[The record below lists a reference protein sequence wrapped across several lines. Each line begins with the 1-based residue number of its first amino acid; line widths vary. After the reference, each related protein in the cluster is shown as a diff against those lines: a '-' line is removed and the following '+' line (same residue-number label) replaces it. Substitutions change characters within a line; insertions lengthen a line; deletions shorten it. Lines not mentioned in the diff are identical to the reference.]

1 MVYAKQTG
9 LCVPGSLSSSLAQES
24 GSEAALSVTHPSF
37 PGSCC
42 THADMVKPRDGWK
55 LKLAAMLTN
64 ESCPPLNESTG
75 EPPTAVMLVCTWRRG
90 VVTRWPERPSFSKHY
105 PPTSLKCGQSNNKDP
120 RNHYSWWKDHSPSL
134 LSHTPQDLHSYPPP
148 LLSSLPSTPSLLP
161 CLLHMYFSYT
171 RQWGCVV

>member
-1 MVYAKQTG
+1 
-9 LCVPGSLSSSLAQES
+9 
-24 GSEAALSVTHPSF
+24 
-37 PGSCC
+37 
-42 THADMVKPRDGWK
+42 MVKPRDGWK

-75 EPPTAVMLVCTWRRG
+75 EPPTAVMLVRTWRRG

-120 RNHYSWWKDHSPSL
+120 SNHYSWWKDHSPSL

-148 LLSSLPSTPSLLP
+148 LLSSLPSTPSLPPPPFFPVSSVCILATP
-161 CLLHMYFSYT
+161 DSE
-171 RQWGCVV
+171 VVLYRLVPLSHK